1 MYIPVPP
8 SGGGGGGGG
17 GAPPRPP
24 REDCIIMTSLR
35 SLDDSPA
42 GGGGGGVAG
51 TPPLVELSLLK
62 LSRLGFW
69 ATMGEGRAL
78 LQLGPP
84 ITGAGAGGVALSRGE
99 EGPAH

>member
-17 GAPPRPP
+17 GAPPSPP

-35 SLDDSPA
+35 SLNDSP

>member
-1 MYIPVPP
+1 M
-8 SGGGGGGGG
+8 
-17 GAPPRPP
+17 
-24 REDCIIMTSLR
+24 
-35 SLDDSPA
+35 
-42 GGGGGGVAG
+42 AG

-78 LQLGPP
+78 LPLVSRRPT
-84 ITGAGAGGVALSRGE
+84 IAGAGSGGVALSRGE